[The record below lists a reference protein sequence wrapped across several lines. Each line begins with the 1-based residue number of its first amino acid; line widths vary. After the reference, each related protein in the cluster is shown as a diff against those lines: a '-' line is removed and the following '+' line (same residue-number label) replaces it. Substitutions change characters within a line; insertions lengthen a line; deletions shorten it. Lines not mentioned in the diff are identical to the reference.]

1 MNGQNEDAGKIN
13 RSKTQCL
20 TGVVK
25 HEQIRQNGTSNFCGS
40 IYRLVVSQKKSLPEE
55 WLKKTSELAIREG
68 FMGKFKAVF
77 ILRLCLTFLGA
88 VNRRERGV
96 MVGA

>member
-1 MNGQNEDAGKIN
+1 MG
-13 RSKTQCL
+13 
-20 TGVVK
+20 
-25 HEQIRQNGTSNFCGS
+25 
-40 IYRLVVSQKKSLPEE
+40 SQKEPLPEE
-55 WLKKTSELAIREG
+55 WLKKTSELAVREG

-96 MVGA
+96 IMGRGGQLSHSLMEIYLSAGDLRHRWRADRS